1 MSDIICVTNRHLC
14 EGDFLTR
21 IEQIAKC
28 RPAGI
33 ILREKDLSEDEYRAL
48 AKQVLEICDR
58 YDVNCILHTFVDVA
72 LELQAEAI
80 HLPLPVLRQIC
91 EAEKE
96 KRQSEHMQKLTE
108 KEVKQQNSMLE
119 STGGI
124 LRDGF
129 LKKTFSVIG
138 ASCHSVEEAVEAQ
151 KMGCTYITAGHVFA
165 TDCKKGLP
173 PRGLP
178 FLEQVCRSVSIPVF
192 AIGGIAPDN
201 LPLIRQAGASG
212 GCIMSGLMKCQ
223 DVNVWLS
230 DIS

>member
-21 IEQIAKC
+21 IEQIAKY

-33 ILREKDLSEDEYRAL
+33 ILREKDLAEDEYRVL
-48 AKQVLEICDR
+48 ARQVMEICGR

-91 EAEKE
+91 ETEKE
-96 KRQSEHMQKLTE
+96 KCQSEHMQKLTE
-108 KEVKQQNSMLE
+108 K
-119 STGGI
+119 
-124 LRDGF
+124 
-129 LKKTFSVIG
+129 FSVIG

-151 KMGCTYITAGHVFA
+151 KMGCTYITAGHIFA

-192 AIGGIAPDN
+192 AIGGIALDN
-201 LPLIRQAGASG
+201 MPLVRQAGAAG

-223 DVNVWLS
+223 DVNAWLP